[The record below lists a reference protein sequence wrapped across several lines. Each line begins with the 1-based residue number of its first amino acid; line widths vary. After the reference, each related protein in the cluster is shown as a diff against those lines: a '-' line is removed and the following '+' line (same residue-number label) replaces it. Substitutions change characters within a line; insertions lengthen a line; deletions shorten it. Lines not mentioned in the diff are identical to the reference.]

1 MSRDSAKR
9 KNSTGKEK
17 NMASEIV
24 RKDSK
29 VQIQQL
35 EALILLMAGAT
46 LASLQIVQYMLLG
59 TGTAVTALQ
68 MLLDWIFG
76 MAVIFLLVHFSFREI
91 FKIHNELV
99 LQREQ
104 ATKAEKRIQHI
115 IDTTQDIIFTLDSE
129 GNFTFANK
137 AIEEISGYT
146 IDKILAN
153 NIKYLLSPEYKTFVP
168 DQLKRFKEIAGRHLY
183 VDLMKADGTLVPIE
197 LSFLPIKNRDGGL
210 TGFQGIARDISE
222 RKDVEKAQKEK
233 EKYLKAIARVG
244 QILLE
249 TRKDIPYKKI
259 LEILCNTS
267 AINNAFIM
275 LEDDSPD
282 KNRESNIESKPEPSV
297 TGDQTAGNPK
307 IYVSYTDKEDKGGGT
322 GGSISGDSGGE
333 GVAKDLMQLSK
344 KEGAIVSTCNGNSS
358 NLILPV
364 MVNSEFAGVVGFE
377 KPVASNGFKP
387 VEINLLATSATML
400 AQTIERQNAGKQIKQ
415 HFVHLT
421 KVMSRAMFAVDP
433 YTVSHQERLAILA
446 AFIGERL
453 GLKDDD
459 LEWLQVGA
467 LLHDI
472 GKAAIPNTI
481 LSKPGKLTDEEWV
494 LIRSHVKRG
503 YEMLQGMNLPDNVMN
518 MVMNHHERL
527 DGSGYPQ
534 GIRKDQL
541 SLEARIL
548 GICDVVEAMSSHR
561 PYRPARKKDEIIEE
575 LQTGREKLYDA
586 RVVDLLVDVI
596 EREEFAF
603 GYQTA
608 DMVPAMT

>member
-1 MSRDSAKR
+1 
-9 KNSTGKEK
+9 
-17 NMASEIV
+17 MAGEIV

-29 VQIQQL
+29 VQIRQL

-46 LASLQIVQYMLLG
+46 LASLQIVHYMLLG
-59 TGTAVTALQ
+59 TGTATTAFQ
-68 MLLDWIFG
+68 MLLDWLFG
-76 MAVIFLLVHFSFREI
+76 MAVITLLVHFSFREI

-137 AIEEISGYT
+137 AIEEVSGYT
-146 IDKILAN
+146 IDKILTN
-153 NIKYLLSPEYKTFVP
+153 NIRYLLSPEYKTFVP
-168 DQLKRFKEIAGRHLY
+168 DQLKRFKEVAGRHLY
-183 VDLMKADGTLVPIE
+183 VDLMKDDGTLVPIE
-197 LSFLPIKNRDGGL
+197 LSFMPMKNRDGGL

-222 RKDVEKAQKEK
+222 RKEVEKAQKEK

-259 LEILCNTS
+259 LEILCHTS
-267 AINNAFIM
+267 EINNAFIM
-275 LEDDSPD
+275 LGDDSQD
-282 KNRESNIESKPEPSV
+282 KNQDSKTVSQPEACSTGDGKPE
-297 TGDQTAGNPK
+297 NPK
-307 IYVSYTDKEDKGGGT
+307 VYISYTDKEDKGGGT
-322 GGSISGDSGGE
+322 GASISGDNGGE
-333 GVAKDLMQLSK
+333 GVAKGLMQLSK

-377 KPVASNGFKP
+377 KPVASSGFKP

-421 KVMSRAMFAVDP
+421 KVMSKAMFAVDP
-433 YTVSHQERLAILA
+433 YTVSHQERLASLA
-446 AFIGERL
+446 AFVGERL
-453 GLKDDD
+453 GLKDDE

-503 YEMLQGMNLPDNVMN
+503 YEMLQGMNLPENVMN
-518 MVMNHHERL
+518 MVMHHHERL
-527 DGSGYPQ
+527 NGSGYPQ

-541 SLEARIL
+541 SLETRIL

-586 RVVDLLVDVI
+586 RVVDVLVDVI
-596 EREEFAF
+596 ERNEFAF

-608 DMVPAMT
+608 DLVPAMN

>member
-1 MSRDSAKR
+1 MNRDSARR
-9 KNSTGKEK
+9 KNTAGKEK

-29 VQIQQL
+29 VQIRQL

-46 LASLQIVQYMLLG
+46 LASLQIVHYMLLG
-59 TGTAVTALQ
+59 TGSAFTALQ

-91 FKIHNELV
+91 IKIHNELV

-137 AIEEISGYT
+137 AIEEVSGYT
-146 IDKILAN
+146 IDKILTN

-168 DQLKRFKEIAGRHLY
+168 DQLKRFKEVAGRHLY
-183 VDLMKADGTLVPIE
+183 VDLMKSDGTLVPVE
-197 LSFLPIKNRDGGL
+197 LSFIPIKNRDGEL
-210 TGFQGIARDISE
+210 IGFQGIARYISE
-222 RKDVEKAQKEK
+222 RKEVEKAQKEK

-259 LEILCNTS
+259 LEILCHTS
-267 AINNAFIM
+267 EINNAFIM
-275 LEDDSPD
+275 LGDDSPD
-282 KNRESNIESKPEPSV
+282 KNRESNTVSKPESSV
-297 TGDQTAGNPK
+297 TGSESPENPK
-307 IYVSYTDKEDKGGGT
+307 VYISYTDKEDKGGGT
-322 GGSISGDSGGE
+322 GASISGDTGGE

-344 KEGAIVSTCNGNSS
+344 KEGAIVSTCNGTSS

-377 KPVASNGFKP
+377 KPVAASGFKP

-421 KVMSRAMFAVDP
+421 KMMSKAMFAVDP
-433 YTVSHQERLAILA
+433 YTVSHQERLASLA
-446 AFIGERL
+446 AFIGEKL
-453 GLKDDD
+453 GLTEDE

-503 YEMLQGMNLPDNVMN
+503 YEMLQGMNLPEHVMN

-527 DGSGYPQ
+527 NGSGYPH

-596 EREEFAF
+596 ERDEFAF

-608 DMVPAMT
+608 NLVPAMT

>member
-1 MSRDSAKR
+1 
-9 KNSTGKEK
+9 
-17 NMASEIV
+17 MAGEIV

-29 VQIQQL
+29 VQIRQL

-46 LASLQIVQYMLLG
+46 LASLQIVHYMLLG
-59 TGTAVTALQ
+59 TGTATMAFQ
-68 MLLDWIFG
+68 MLLDWLFG
-76 MAVIFLLVHFSFREI
+76 MAVITLLVHFSFREI
-91 FKIHNELV
+91 FKIHSELV

-104 ATKAEKRIQHI
+104 ASKAEKRIQHI
-115 IDTTQDIIFTLDSE
+115 IDTTQDIIFTLDRE

-137 AIEEISGYT
+137 AIEEVSGYT
-146 IDKILAN
+146 IDKILTN
-153 NIKYLLSPEYKTFVP
+153 NIKYLLSSEYKTFVP
-168 DQLKRFKEIAGRHLY
+168 DQLKRHKEVAGRHLY
-183 VDLMKADGTLVPIE
+183 VDLMKDDGTLVPIE
-197 LSFLPIKNRDGGL
+197 LSFMPIKNRDGEL

-222 RKDVEKAQKEK
+222 RKEVEKAQKEK

-259 LEILCNTS
+259 LEILCHTS
-267 AINNAFIM
+267 EINNAFIM
-275 LEDDSPD
+275 LGDDSPD
-282 KNRESNIESKPEPSV
+282 KNKDSNIVSKPESGIPS
-297 TGDQTAGNPK
+297 DEIPENPK
-307 IYVSYTDKEDKGGGT
+307 VYVSYDDKEDRGGGT
-322 GGSISGDSGGE
+322 GTPITGDMDGE
-333 GVAKDLMQLSK
+333 GIAKGLMQLSK
-344 KEGAIVSTCNGNSS
+344 KEGAIVSTCNGSSS

-421 KVMSRAMFAVDP
+421 KMMSKAMFAVDP
-433 YTVSHQERLAILA
+433 YTVSHQERLASLA

-453 GLKDDD
+453 GLKEDE

-503 YEMLQGMNLPDNVMN
+503 YEMLQGMNLPENVMN
-518 MVMNHHERL
+518 MVMTHHERL
-527 DGSGYPQ
+527 NGSGYPN

-541 SLEARIL
+541 TLEARIL

-575 LQTGREKLYDA
+575 LQTGREKIYDA
-586 RVVDLLVDVI
+586 RVVDLMVDVI
-596 EREEFAF
+596 ERNEFAF

-608 DMVPAMT
+608 DLMPVMN

>member
-1 MSRDSAKR
+1 
-9 KNSTGKEK
+9 
-17 NMASEIV
+17 MASEIV